1 MVEVQSTRW
10 RKRWLVGSVCA
21 LTLWLVAVGPAFA
34 APLLT
39 SGDGGYGHW
48 PVPPHLALQFT
59 NTTPGQG
66 TTVVAT
72 LFADRTVTVTAAQF
86 DDRPIAFFGA
96 GNYYR
101 ALIGIAPSDTTG
113 QHLVTV
119 QVDDPAGQSST
130 ITATLTVQETA
141 FPREEITLPPDQSD
155 LLDPSVGQREE
166 QVVAPL
172 YALFTP
178 QRLWQAPFIMPV
190 QGPITTEFGE
200 MRAYNGGPFDSWHG
214 GLDIGAPEGTPIHAP
229 AAGRVVYAGHLDI
242 RGNFVAIDHGLG
254 VLTCYFHQSQIL
266 VSVGQTVNTG
276 DVIGLVGTT
285 GLSTGPHLHW
295 EVRIAGTPVS
305 PWQWMQGPVL
315 P

>member
-1 MVEVQSTRW
+1 MLNARDTQWPYRRLAPVAF
-10 RKRWLVGSVCA
+10 A
-21 LTLWLVAVGPAFA
+21 LTLWLVAAGPAFA

-39 SGDGGYGHW
+39 SGDGGYGRW
-48 PVPPHLALQFT
+48 PAPPHLALQFT
-59 NTTPGQG
+59 NQAPGQG
-66 TTVVAT
+66 TTVVAM
-72 LFADRTVTVTAAQF
+72 LFADRTVTVTAARY
-86 DDRPIAFFGA
+86 DDRPVTFFGA
-96 GNYYR
+96 GNYHR
-101 ALIGIAPSDTTG
+101 ALLGVAPSDTAG

-119 QVDDPAGQSST
+119 EVADAAGQGST
-130 ITATLTVQETA
+130 VTAPLTVQKTA
-141 FPREEITLPPDQSD
+141 FPSEAITLPPDQND
-155 LLDPSVGQREE
+155 LLDPAVSEREE

-178 QRLWQAPFIMPV
+178 QQLWQAPFIMPV

-200 MRAYNGGPFDSWHG
+200 TRSYNGGPVNSWHG

-266 VSVGQTVNTG
+266 VRVGQTVNTG

-295 EVRIAGTPVS
+295 EVRVAGTPVS
-305 PWQWMQGPVL
+305 PWQWMQQPVL